1 MNELENN
8 IEQEEEGSEH
18 TQPWLT
24 IYADMMTLLFA
35 FFVLLYSMSSPDP
48 VKMSA
53 MEDAIAKEA
62 GIKGELKSQNEIKE
76 ELEEIIEKL
85 DLNNTANVIK
95 DPRGVAIELD
105 GDICFA
111 STSTTIRA
119 DLEVVL
125 NKVANEILSNKDD
138 YRMVI
143 VEGHTDSQKIPDQ
156 LKNYFPTNWELSAA
170 RASAVVNY
178 LINQD
183 VNSGRLQA
191 SGYADR
197 WPADIPWFDVRS
209 GKVNNQ
215 IIAEHN
221 SNVAQ
226 MNKNRRIKIVFTND

>member
-1 MNELENN
+1 MNEFEENN
-8 IEQEEEGSEH
+8 DDSLEEAA
-18 TQPWLT
+18 QPWLMT
-24 IYADMMTLLFA
+24 YADMMTLLFA

-62 GIKGELKSQNEIKE
+62 GIEGELKSQNEIKE
-76 ELEEIIEKL
+76 EIEEIIENL
-85 DLNNTANVIK
+85 DLTNVANVIK

-105 GDICFA
+105 GDICFGSG
-111 STSTTIRA
+111 STNLQNR
-119 DLEVVL
+119 LEGVL
-125 NKVANEILSNKDD
+125 NQVAAEILINPND

-143 VEGHTDSQKIPDQ
+143 VEGHTDSQPIPEN

-170 RASAVVNY
+170 RASSVVNY
-178 LINQD
+178 LINKG

-197 WPADIPWFDVRS
+197 WPAEVSWFDVRS
-209 GKVNNQ
+209 GKVNDQVINEQ
-215 IIAEHN
+215 N
-221 SNVAQ
+221 KTQQQ